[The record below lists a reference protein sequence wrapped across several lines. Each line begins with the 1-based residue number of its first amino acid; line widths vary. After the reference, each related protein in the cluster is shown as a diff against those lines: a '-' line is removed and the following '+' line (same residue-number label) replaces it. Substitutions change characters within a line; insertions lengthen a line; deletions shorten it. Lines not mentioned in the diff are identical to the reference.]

1 MTNSSPSYLLSSPTA
16 TMNQRPSFGFLA
28 MTSSL
33 PPNSPPPTN
42 PHSRMTQAEQRRR
55 LAELIQEALLIVEE
69 DRDHD
74 C

>member
-1 MTNSSPSYLLSSPTA
+1 
-16 TMNQRPSFGFLA
+16 
-28 MTSSL
+28 
-33 PPNSPPPTN
+33 
-42 PHSRMTQAEQRRR
+42 MTQAEQRRR